1 MQKRCAAVTWAV
13 VLIATAVPVSAQDY
27 TIVAMSHTSNGV
39 HDIDPATGKILQEYR
54 VPGEWVGEPHEGA
67 ISPDGRTVYASIPY
81 KKQVLILDGATFKPT
96 KVIESEFFSRPL
108 ETRSF
113 VRVGQRE
120 TTSGDPHGLALNNDG
135 SKLYITLE
143 FAEVPGI
150 AVYDVKAGRV
160 TKKIDTVVGGNYLQ
174 TQPRT
179 DKLYFPTRDDR
190 VLVID
195 TKTDKLLSSF
205 NVQGSPKGVECD
217 PNGEVWVNANRDGS
231 VSVIDSATDKVVKV
245 IQTKGKGSGRIAV
258 SPDGR
263 LVAATYSNT
272 GDVHII
278 DATTR
283 EVVAVLPV
291 STGGQGF
298 PLFSPDSTTLFMMNE
313 GPGELSV
320 YDMKS
325 MKEIPRRTPIGGAS
339 FGGGLRKRAK

>member
-1 MQKRCAAVTWAV
+1 MLTRYSVATWTVA
-13 VLIATAVPVSAQDY
+13 LIATTAPLSAQDY
-27 TIVAMSHTSNGV
+27 TIVAMSHTSNGI
-39 HDIDPATGKILQEYR
+39 HDIDPATGTILQEYR
-54 VPGEWVGEPHEGA
+54 VPGEWFGEPHEGA
-67 ISPDGRTVYASIPY
+67 ISPDGKTVYASIPY
-81 KKQVLILDGATFKPT
+81 KKQVIVLDGATFKPI
-96 KVIESEFFSRPL
+96 KIIESEFFSRPL

-120 TTSGDPHGLALNNDG
+120 TTSGDPHGLALNNDAT
-135 SKLYITLE
+135 KLYITLE
-143 FAEVPGI
+143 FAELPGI
-150 AVYDVKAGRV
+150 AVYDVKAGKV
-160 TKKIDTVVGGNYLQ
+160 TKKIDTVVAGNYLQ
-174 TQPRT
+174 VQPRT

-195 TKTDKLLSSF
+195 TKTDRILQSIR
-205 NVQGSPKGVECD
+205 VQGSPNGVD
-217 PNGEVWVNANRDGS
+217 FAPNGEVWVNANRDGS

-245 IQTKGKGSGRIAV
+245 VQTKGKGSGRIAV

-263 LVAATYSNT
+263 LVASTYSNT

-339 FGGGLRKRAK
+339 FGGGLRKRAR